1 MTVVSIG
8 ITRTTG
14 KDMTRTSS
22 IPLLLA
28 SLSLTSSA
36 EELR

>member
-8 ITRTTG
+8 VTRTTG
-14 KDMTRTSS
+14 SDMTKTFS
-22 IPLLLA
+22 IRLPLA